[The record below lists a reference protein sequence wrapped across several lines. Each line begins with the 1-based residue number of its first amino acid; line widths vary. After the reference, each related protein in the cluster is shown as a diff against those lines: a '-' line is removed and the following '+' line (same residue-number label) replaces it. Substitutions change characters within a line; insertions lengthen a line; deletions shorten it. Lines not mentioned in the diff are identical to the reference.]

1 MDGERVQLSNKEY
14 MDGHNLNRSDRYV
27 KTKNSHGC
35 FEINSMSCTSVHG
48 LLWTCRALKTWFEFF
63 NNY

>member
-1 MDGERVQLSNKEY
+1 MQLSNKEY
-14 MDGHNLNRSDRYV
+14 MDGHNLNRSDKYV

-48 LLWTCRALKTWFEFF
+48 YFGLVVRSKHGSSFLTIINE
-63 NNY
+63 

>member
-14 MDGHNLNRSDRYV
+14 MDGHNLNRSDKYV

-35 FEINSMSCTSVHG
+35 FEINSMSYFS
-48 LLWTCRALKTWFEFF
+48 TWFTLDLSCAQNMVRVF
-63 NNY
+63 

>member
-14 MDGHNLNRSDRYV
+14 MDGHNLNRSDKYV

-35 FEINSMSCTSVHG
+35 FEINSMSCTSVHD
-48 LLWTCRALKTWFEFF
+48 LL
-63 NNY
+63 

>member
-14 MDGHNLNRSDRYV
+14 MDGYV
-27 KTKNSHGC
+27 KAKNSHGC

-48 LLWTCRALKTWFEFF
+48 LRWTCRALKTWFEFF